1 MSECEI
7 SAGGFRFL
15 NPIQLCIRKYETRLV
30 QSVIDS
36 VITIKF
42 YSHRGLDSSQYC
54 QSYNKLINDV
64 QVDFI
69 CIFQLCIFAGLVL
82 TREAGGIIAFKLN
95 MAFKTIARMIFFW
108 KTMYLTILRQLM
120 SRIMSPMN
128 WSPRLQIAIC
138 FIWTVVV
145 QIWNNSVLHYIWI
158 KEGFDYQ
165 SP

>member
-1 MSECEI
+1 MFKSILFVFFNCV
-7 SAGGFRFL
+7 F
-15 NPIQLCIRKYETRLV
+15 
-30 QSVIDS
+30 
-36 VITIKF
+36 
-42 YSHRGLDSSQYC
+42 SQDWFWLEK
-54 QSYNKLINDV
+54 Q
-64 QVDFI
+64 
-69 CIFQLCIFAGLVL
+69 
-82 TREAGGIIAFKLN
+82 GGIIAFKLN
-95 MAFKTIARMIFFW
+95 TAFKTMARMIFFW